1 MSLLK
6 LQGLVKAFGAIRA
19 VYAVG
24 LEVRAGEIYGLLGPN
39 GAGKTTTISMVAGLL
54 KPDAGEV
61 LVAGQ
66 PFWSDPQAAKRIMGV
81 VPQELAIYEELTG
94 RENLEF
100 WGRMAGLSAAD
111 ARPRAAEV
119 LEALSLTDR
128 AGDAVKMYSGGMKR
142 RINLGCALLH
152 RPQLLL
158 LDEPTV
164 GIDPQA
170 RLNILEF
177 IRGLRASGTAI
188 LYTTHYLEEAET
200 LCHRIGII
208 DHGRLLAEG
217 TLSELQDRLGGDR
230 VFVLEAD
237 FRQATPESWDGF
249 LQRYRIL
256 QKTERQLVVAAMGK
270 PDPSTCLKELLGL
283 PVRVENITL
292 KRPSLNDVFLQLT
305 GRELRE

>member
-1 MSLLK
+1 MALLK
-6 LQGLVKAFGAIRA
+6 VEGLNKSFGAIRA
-19 VYAVG
+19 VDSVSF
-24 LEVRAGEIYGLLGPN
+24 EVRPGEIYGLLGPN
-39 GAGKTTTISMVAGLL
+39 GAGKTTTISIISGLL
-54 KPDAGEV
+54 KPDAGNV
-61 LVAGQ
+61 AVAGK
-66 PFWSDPQAAKRIMGV
+66 PFWSDPMAAKRIMGV

-100 WGRMAGLSAAD
+100 WGRMAGLSSGEAKS
-111 ARPRAAEV
+111 RAAEL
-119 LEALSLTDR
+119 LEALSLTER
-128 AGDAVKMYSGGMKR
+128 AKDATKTYSGGMKR

-152 RPQLLL
+152 HPKLLL

-200 LCHRIGII
+200 LCQRIGII

-217 TLSELQDRLGGDR
+217 TFSELQERLGGDR

-237 FRQATPESWDGF
+237 FKDASPDQWDGF
-249 LQRYRIL
+249 PQRFRVI
-256 QKTERQLVVAAMGK
+256 QKSERQLVVAAVGK
-270 PDPSTCLKELLGL
+270 RDPSECLKDLLGL
-283 PVRVENITL
+283 PVRVENVML

-305 GRELRE
+305 GRDLRE

>member
-1 MSLLK
+1 LS
-6 LQGLVKAFGAIRA
+6 
-19 VYAVG
+19 
-24 LEVRAGEIYGLLGPN
+24 
-39 GAGKTTTISMVAGLL
+39 
-54 KPDAGEV
+54 
-61 LVAGQ
+61 
-66 PFWSDPQAAKRIMGV
+66 
-81 VPQELAIYEELTG
+81 G

-100 WGRMAGLSAAD
+100 WGRLAGLSSRE
-111 ARPRAAEV
+111 ARSRATEL
-119 LEALSLTDR
+119 LEALTLADR
-128 AGDAVKMYSGGMKR
+128 AKDAVGTYSGGMKR

-177 IRGLRASGTAI
+177 IRNLLAAGTGI
-188 LYTTHYLEEAET
+188 LYTTHYLEEAEM
-200 LCHRIGII
+200 LCQRIGII

-217 TLSELQDRLGGDR
+217 TLSQLQERLGGDR

-237 FRQATPESWDGF
+237 FKSASPDAWEGF
-249 LQRYRIL
+249 HQRFRVI
-256 QKTERQLVVAAMGK
+256 QKTERQLVVAAIGAR
-270 PDPSTCLKELLGL
+270 DPSECLKDLLDL
-283 PVRVENITL
+283 PVRAENVTL